1 MQVCQIEKLQSMP
14 TLGALVG
21 TVTSAPIIENFNKQ
35 WGNDQTV
42 IYGQTGDPFRDQYK
56 NLTAVLNNIIIPTQ
70 DRVMALE
77 QEAITPRL
85 KPITSEEDLRNI
97 SDNMKIPI
105 LMFEPVRKLFEEDR
119 IYGFG
124 YDKKY
129 LPDEDVYGRLLNNHT
144 ADYNSKHIPDWV
156 FAEWELTDPCLT
168 QDELD
173 AIEESRAFVAEW
185 IEKQTEPD
193 GTMIDPTDLDNVI
206 KK

>member
-35 WGNDQTV
+35 WGNDQAV
-42 IYGQTGDPFRDQYK
+42 IFGQTGDPFRDQYK

-70 DRVMALE
+70 DRVIALE

-85 KPITSEEDLRNI
+85 KAITSEDDLRNI
-97 SDNMKIPI
+97 SDNMKPVII
-105 LMFEPVRKLFEEDR
+105 MFEPVRKLFEEDR

-124 YDKKY
+124 YDKKN
-129 LPDEDVYGRLLNNHT
+129 LPDEDVYGRLLNNNT
-144 ADYNSKHIPDWV
+144 AEFNSKHVPEWV
-156 FAEWELTDPCLT
+156 LAEWQLTDPDVS
-168 QDELD
+168 QEELD
-173 AIEESRAFVAEW
+173 AIAESREFVAKW
-185 IEKQTEPD
+185 IEKQMSPD
-193 GTMIDPTDLDNVI
+193 GKMIDPTDLDNVI